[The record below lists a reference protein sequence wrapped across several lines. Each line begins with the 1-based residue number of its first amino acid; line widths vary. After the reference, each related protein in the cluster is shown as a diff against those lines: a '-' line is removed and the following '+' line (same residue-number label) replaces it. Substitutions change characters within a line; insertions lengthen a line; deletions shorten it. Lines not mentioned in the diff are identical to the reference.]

1 VIAVTDVHYRA
12 ARATAAAAVAAGWSD
27 AAAAVERVVDTA
39 ICAPYTPGELYRREL
54 PPLLAVL
61 AALPALP
68 SIVVVDGFAWLGP
81 DRPGLGVHLHRALG
95 GRVAVVG
102 VAKSDFP
109 SAGAIAVRRGSGARP
124 LWVSAI
130 GIGAELAAIE
140 VAAMHGQHRLPTL
153 IVRADHLARGLASPI
168 DPARNVKTGQRPA
181 AMVAASTMST
191 SAVRL
196 LPLLRHVH
204 QHMDRDLSLRAL
216 ASRARRSP
224 FELHR
229 SFRRLVGETTKQYTL
244 RVRLDRAAAE
254 LVSGRRTILE
264 IALAAG
270 FGSHE
275 VFTRAFRRRF
285 GLSPSSY
292 RGRGLAG
299 PADRPSLV
307 SRHAATVRG
316 TAPCIGLY
324 HLDDQET
331 RRSAMTVE
339 VTRRELTAQPALI
352 IRRRIPPTE
361 IAAALGECLPAVFA
375 HAQRAGIPLAGP
387 PFARYV
393 EMGRGLMTIEGG
405 MPIASPGAGE
415 GEIEA
420 IELPAGP
427 AAVAIHVGA
436 YDRLGETHAALE
448 AWIEAQGLRA
458 GGPPWEVY
466 VTDPAEHP
474 DPTSW
479 RTEVIWPLAR

>member
-1 VIAVTDVHYRA
+1 VIAVTDVHYRR
-12 ARATAAAAVAAGWSD
+12 ARATAAVAVAAGWRD
-27 AAAAVERVVDTA
+27 AAAAVEHVVDAA
-39 ICAPYTPGELYRREL
+39 IAAPYTPGELYRREL
-54 PPLLAVL
+54 PPLCAVL
-61 AALPALP
+61 ASLPELP

-95 GRVAVVG
+95 GRAAVVG
-102 VAKSDFP
+102 VAKSEFAG
-109 SAGAIAVRRGSGARP
+109 AGAIPVRRGSSARP

-130 GIGAELAAIE
+130 GIDAELAAAE

-168 DPARNVKTGQRPA
+168 DPARNVKTGPRPA
-181 AMVAASTMST
+181 AKIAASTMST
-191 SAVRL
+191 SAFRL
-196 LPLLRHVH
+196 LPLLRHMH
-204 QHMDRDLSLRAL
+204 QHMDRDVSLRAL

-229 SFRRLVGETTKQYTL
+229 SFRRLVGETIKQYTL

-299 PADRPSLV
+299 AADRPSLA

-324 HLDDQET
+324 HLGDQET
-331 RRSAMTVE
+331 RRSEMTVE
-339 VTRRELTAQPALI
+339 VIRRELTPQPALV
-352 IRRRIPPTE
+352 IRRRIAHTE
-361 IAAALGECLPAVFA
+361 IAATIGQCLPAVFA

-393 EMGRGLMTIEGG
+393 EMGRGLMTIECG
-405 MPIASPGAGE
+405 MPIASASPDD

-420 IELPAGP
+420 IELPGGP
-427 AAVAIHVGA
+427 AAVAIHAGH
-436 YDRLGETHAALE
+436 YDKLGDTHAALE

-466 VTDPAEHP
+466 VTDPGEHP
-474 DPTSW
+474 DPATW
-479 RTEVIWPLAR
+479 RTEVIRPLAG